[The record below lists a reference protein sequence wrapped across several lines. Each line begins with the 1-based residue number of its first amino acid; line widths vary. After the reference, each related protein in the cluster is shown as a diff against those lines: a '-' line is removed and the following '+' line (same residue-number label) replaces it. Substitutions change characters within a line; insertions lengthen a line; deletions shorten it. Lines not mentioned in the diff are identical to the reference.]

1 MYHFRMN
8 LLIFSIAVVA
18 FLSGSGSG
26 LTDKSRYKLTYC
38 WMLRD
43 SAEYYEYRLDTKCYL
58 AVDFFDEQVIK
69 KCFKCNLFI
78 KTFQIDYNMA
88 MKFTMPL
95 SRYFSVT
102 KSTMKS
108 IFSSYACRIRLNS
121 TYGCGSRRAI

>member
-1 MYHFRMN
+1 MTKKGRVNEWLEKYVDYANLMYNFRMN
-8 LLIFSIAVVA
+8 LLIFSIAVIA

-69 KCFKCNLFI
+69 QMF
-78 KTFQIDYNMA
+78 
-88 MKFTMPL
+88 
-95 SRYFSVT
+95 
-102 KSTMKS
+102 
-108 IFSSYACRIRLNS
+108 
-121 TYGCGSRRAI
+121 